1 MDVRVNLQQV
11 KERIARAAYRAG
23 RDPRDIT
30 LVAVTK
36 TVSAEIARQ
45 VYACGTKELGEN
57 RVQELQKKYPLLPMD
72 TVWHMIG
79 HLQTNKIK
87 YIIDKTALIH
97 SLDRMSLAD
106 EINRQALLLGKTVQ
120 VLVEVNISGEGS
132 KFGIP
137 ICEAVEFV
145 KCVNCLPGLTLRGLM
160 TMAPYTDNPEEVRP
174 VFRELKELS
183 KRISKEATGINMDL
197 LSMGMTNDFEVAV
210 EEGATIVR
218 IGTAI
223 FDSDRN

>member
-1 MDVRVNLQQV
+1 MNVSGNIQSV
-11 KERIARAAYRAG
+11 KEKIARAAHRAG
-23 RDPRDIT
+23 RDPQDIK
-30 LVAVTK
+30 LLAVTK
-36 TVSAEIARQ
+36 TVSVEVAKQ
-45 VYACGTKELGEN
+45 VYACGIKDLGESK
-57 RVQELQKKYPLLPMD
+57 VQELQKKYALLPID

-87 YIIDKTALIH
+87 YIIDKVALIH
-97 SLDRMSLAD
+97 SLDRVSLAE

-120 VLVEVNISGEGS
+120 VLVEVNISGEVS

-137 ICEAVEFV
+137 LCEAIEFV
-145 KCVNCLPGLTLRGLM
+145 KVINCLPGLTLRGLM
-160 TMAPYTDNPEEVRP
+160 TMAPYVDNPEESRP

-197 LSMGMTNDFEVAV
+197 LSMGMTNDFEVAI
-210 EEGATIVR
+210 EEGANIVR

-223 FDSDRN
+223 FDSI

>member
-1 MDVRVNLQQV
+1 MNVRGNLQLV

-23 RDPRDIT
+23 RDPQDIT

-45 VYACGTKELGEN
+45 VYDCGIKSLGES
-57 RVQELQKKYPLLPMD
+57 RVQELQKKYSLLPLD

-87 YIIDKTALIH
+87 YIIDKIALIH

-106 EINRQALLLGKTVQ
+106 EINRQALLLGITIQ

-137 ICEAVEFV
+137 LCKTIDFV
-145 KCVNCLPGLTLRGLM
+145 KSVNCLPGLNIRGLM

-183 KRISKEATGINMDL
+183 KKISKEATGINMDF

-210 EEGATIVR
+210 EEGANIVR

-223 FDSDRN
+223 FDSI